1 MGIRRYK
8 KTSAYNSPMR
18 DYKQVILCRTDLKM
32 SKGKLAAQVS
42 HASVETMVK
51 SHKDDIE
58 NWRDQGMKKS
68 ILKVIS
74 RQQLFY
80 YKRKAEDAGLVCGLI
95 IDAGHTQL
103 KPGTPTCLGI
113 GPDKEEKIDAVTG
126 KLKLI

>member
-1 MGIRRYK
+1 MK
-8 KTSAYNSPMR
+8 
-18 DYKQVILCRTDLKM
+18 DFKQVILARTDLKM

-42 HASVETMVK
+42 HASVEAMLK

-58 NWRDQGMKKS
+58 DWRHQGMKKTV
-68 ILKVIS
+68 LKVAS

-80 YKRKAEDAGLVCGLI
+80 YKKKAEDAGLVVGLI

-113 GPDKEEKIDAVTG
+113 GPDSEEKIDEVTG
-126 KLKLI
+126 KLKLM